1 MDLETAR
8 KILNDGGYT
17 INEENRLTNDTGMQL
32 RLENGAVVNVYDSGN
47 HHVQGKNTES
57 VKQLLEGGATASIPT
72 SASGTKEIFVV
83 YGHDEIAKTQLE
95 ALLRR
100 WGLMPL
106 FMDQLPSE
114 GQTVIEKLERY
125 TQLQQVNYAVVLAT
139 PDDEGYRMGHPDEKA
154 SRARQNVVLEL
165 GMMLALLGRQRV
177 AILLKDTH
185 SMEKPSDIAGILY
198 IPFKDD
204 IDKEA
209 GTTLA
214 KELDKAGYHIPVST
228 L

>member
-1 MDLETAR
+1 MDLDSAKKLLT
-8 KILNDGGYT
+8 GGGFRV
-17 INEENRLTNDTGMQL
+17 IDERHISNGKQIRLDNQAT
-32 RLENGAVVNVYDSGN
+32 VNVYDNGN
-47 HHVQGKNTES
+47 HHVQGKNIES
-57 VKQLLEGGATASIPT
+57 VKQLLDGNAVSSIPT
-72 SASGTKEIFVV
+72 SVSGNKEIFVV
-83 YGHDEIAKTQLE
+83 YGHDEMAKTQLD

-100 WGLMPL
+100 WGLIPL
-106 FMDQLPSE
+106 FMDQLPSQ
-114 GQTVIEKLERY
+114 GQTVIEKLEQY
-125 TQLQQVNYAVVLAT
+125 ANQVGYAIVLAT
-139 PDDEGYRMGHPDEKA
+139 PDDEGYRMGRADEKA

-165 GMMLALLGRQRV
+165 GMMFALLGRQHV

-185 SMEKPSDIAGILY
+185 LMEKPSDIAGILY

-214 KELDKAGYHIPVST
+214 KELDKAGYHIPVSA

>member
-1 MDLETAR
+1 MDLETA
-8 KILNDGGYT
+8 KNLLSDGGFIIKT
-17 INEENRLTNDTGMQL
+17 ESRLPNDTGT
-32 RLENGAVVNVYDSGN
+32 RLHMENGAIVNVYDSGK
-47 HHVQGKNTES
+47 HHVQGKNTEP
-57 VKQLLEGGATASIPT
+57 VKQLLDGDVAALVPASV
-72 SASGTKEIFVV
+72 SESKEIFVV
-83 YGHDEIAKTQLE
+83 YGHDEMAKTQLD

-100 WGLMPL
+100 WGLTPL
-106 FMDQLPSE
+106 FMDQLPSQ
-114 GQTVIEKLERY
+114 GQTIIEKLEQYANR
-125 TQLQQVNYAVVLAT
+125 VGYAVVLAT
-139 PDDEGYRMGHPDEKA
+139 PDDEGYRMGHPDEQA

-177 AILLKDTH
+177 AILLKDTR

-214 KELDKAGYHIPVST
+214 KELDKAGYHIPVSA

>member
-1 MDLETAR
+1 MDLDTA
-8 KILNDGGYT
+8 KKLLTDGGLNIVEKREQQHGT
-17 INEENRLTNDTGMQL
+17 QL
-32 RLENGAVVNVYDSGN
+32 RLDNQAIVNVYNNGN
-47 HHVQGKNTES
+47 HNVQGKNTDI
-57 VKQLLEGGATASIPT
+57 VNQLLEGGTVAPILT
-72 SASGTKEIFVV
+72 SASGNKEIFVV
-83 YGHDEIAKTQLE
+83 YGHDEMAKTQLD

-100 WGLMPL
+100 WGLTPL
-106 FMDQLPSE
+106 FMDQLPSQ
-114 GQTVIEKLERY
+114 GQTVIEKLEQY
-125 TQLQQVNYAVVLAT
+125 ANQVGYAIVLAT
-139 PDDEGYRMGHPDEKA
+139 PDDEGYRMGRPDEKA

-165 GMMLALLGRQRV
+165 GMMFALLGRQHV

-214 KELDKAGYHIPVST
+214 KELDKAGYHIPVSA